1 MREPVRW
8 TVIVSGDAAT
18 VDAVRAVAA
27 SPGHRVHAIADFD
40 ELVTVPPAILSDV
53 FAIVLDTSRSAAE
66 RLVPQIEE
74 LALADKEIYCVLVSD
89 EASAIRSPGE
99 APCPWEAVLAK
110 PVDLDELRFWL
121 DVIMAGVDSEPDH
134 PLRPGEEEEERRAEA
149 RSDELHRLCTGF
161 MKRQL
166 MLAEMETPAETHSLD
181 FFEMLFGDDNA
192 EDGKVPVA
200 EYLALRGVRWD
211 MDAYLAAR
219 ARMREYAKQLPE
231 DVQRV
236 AREALQARAARRS

>member
-8 TVIVSGDAAT
+8 TVLVSGGAAT

-40 ELVTVPPAILSDV
+40 ELATVPPAVMSDV

-66 RLVPQIEE
+66 RLMPQIQE
-74 LALADKEIYCVLVSD
+74 LALADQEIYCVLVSD

-99 APCPWEAVLAK
+99 APWEAVLAK

-121 DVIMAGVDSEPDH
+121 DVIVAGVDSEPDH

-149 RSDELHRLCTGF
+149 RSDELHRLMRGF
-161 MKRQL
+161 MERQL
-166 MLAEMETPAETHSLD
+166 MLAETETPDETHSLD

-192 EDGKVPVA
+192 DDGKVPVA

-211 MDAYLAAR
+211 TDAYLAAR
-219 ARMREYAKQLPE
+219 ARLREYAKQLPE
-231 DVQRV
+231 AVQRT
-236 AREALQARAARRS
+236 ARDALQVRATRRS